1 MTESVS
7 QGHQPQDDAKLDEFD
22 QEVIN
27 EVKAEVQREIEVNS
41 FSSHFNLSKSRNF
54 VLLPSH
60 SAGGQ

>member
-41 FSSHFNLSKSRNF
+41 SSHFILSKYRNF